1 MEKRKHT
8 LSLSFVLLRFVA
20 GMFVTMLLCFMI
32 WSLVMSLLEQKGII
46 CSGSEIN
53 HQVEEILGTSSGK
66 FTEPDECFPGE
77 YALYDA
83 KGTILKT
90 NVEREIAEDQKK
102 FSYVSGYAAHLSR
115 RTYADGST
123 ALLRWHFR
131 KEFTDPLRSA
141 VCCRLFHCKLLQF
154 ISVYFPMHLH
164 SKYIFIVKFHLEFV
178 NKGNMKFL

>member
-53 HQVEEILGTSSGK
+53 HQVEEILGTSNGR

-123 ALLRWHFR
+123 ALIRWHFR
-131 KEFTDPLRSA
+131 KEFTDPSLRQTLPPA
-141 VCCRLFHCKLLQF
+141 ETLGLILLGMGLLL
-154 ISVYFPMHLH
+154 SLLLH
-164 SKYIFIVKFHLEFV
+164 TIWL
-178 NKGNMKFL
+178 

>member
-123 ALLRWHFR
+123 ALIRWHFR
-131 KEFTDPLRSA
+131 KDLPIRRFDRRSLR
-141 VCCRLFHCKLLQF
+141 RK
-154 ISVYFPMHLH
+154 H
-164 SKYIFIVKFHLEFV
+164 S
-178 NKGNMKFL
+178 G

>member
-1 MEKRKHT
+1 
-8 LSLSFVLLRFVA
+8 
-20 GMFVTMLLCFMI
+20 MFYDL
-32 WSLVMSLLEQKGII
+32 SLVMSLLEQKGII

-123 ALLRWHFR
+123 ALIRWHFR
-131 KEFTDPLRSA
+131 KDLPIRRFDRPLLPRNT
-141 VCCRLFHCKLLQF
+141 R
-154 ISVYFPMHLH
+154 
-164 SKYIFIVKFHLEFV
+164 
-178 NKGNMKFL
+178 